1 MAEKFSCLLSVYRK
15 ENPHYLNR
23 ALDSILDQTVRPFEI
38 VIVIDGPLT
47 EPLSAVIGQHKN
59 MNPDLV
65 KIVKLEKNSGLGM
78 ALNEGLKHCSCDLV
92 ARMDTDDISKPDRFE
107 KQLAVMSA
115 DSTIDVVSSWIDEFE
130 GTEQHIISTRKL
142 PETHAEILKYA
153 GTRNP
158 VNHPVVMF
166 RKSAVQQAGGY
177 RHLAY
182 FEDYFLWARM
192 LMNGAIFY
200 NIPESLL
207 LFRTSAEMYKRRGG
221 WRYAKSEILLQKTF
235 LNMGFISFPEF
246 LQNVIFRLAVRMVPH
261 GVRKRVYKSI
271 LR

>member
-15 ENPHYLNR
+15 ENPQYLCR
-23 ALDSILDQTVRPFEI
+23 ALDSILDQTVRPSEI

-47 EPLSAVIGQHKN
+47 DSLTRVIAQYES

-78 ALNEGLKHCSCDLV
+78 ALNEGLKNCCCDLI

-115 DSTIDVVSSWIDEFE
+115 DSTIDVISSWIDEFE
-130 GTEQHIISTRKL
+130 GTEQNIISTRKL
-142 PETHAEILKYA
+142 PETHPEILKYA
-153 GTRNP
+153 RKRNP

-166 RKSAVQQAGGY
+166 RKNAVQQAGGY

-192 LMNGAIFY
+192 LMNGAKFY
-200 NIPESLL
+200 NISESLL
-207 LFRTSAEMYKRRGG
+207 LFRTSTEMYKRRGG
-221 WRYAKSEILLQKTF
+221 WRYAKSEIRLQTTF
-235 LNMGFISFPEF
+235 LKMGFISIPEF
-246 LQNVIFRLAVRMVPH
+246 LQNVIFRLTVRMVPH
-261 GVRKRVYKSI
+261 GLRKRVYKSV